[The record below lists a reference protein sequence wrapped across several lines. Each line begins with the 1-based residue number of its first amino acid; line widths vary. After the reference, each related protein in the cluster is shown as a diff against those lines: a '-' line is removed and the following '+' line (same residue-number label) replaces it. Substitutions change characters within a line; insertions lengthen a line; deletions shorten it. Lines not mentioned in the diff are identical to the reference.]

1 MLRRLVP
8 ISPIPLS
15 SRACEALG
23 PPATP
28 GSALPANSVREHPP
42 RKHPT
47 PITSRLPITAT
58 LRIHSGPGIRTLW
71 GKEHHIEPPRVQFR
85 DVETKCLC
93 RCAVLKPALPLLL
106 EPTLLLC
113 QTQILQAFSSQ
124 TKLQSSRG
132 ATSILHPFVQSPQWS
147 LRALTRP
154 PFILRVSSMF

>member
-1 MLRRLVP
+1 VLVKLLVRL
-8 ISPIPLS
+8 L
-15 SRACEALG
+15 
-23 PPATP
+23 
-28 GSALPANSVREHPP
+28 LPALHCQPVSDHTRA
-42 RKHPT
+42 RKHPA
-47 PITSRLPITAT
+47 ITSRLPITVT

-106 EPTLLLC
+106 ELTLLLY
-113 QTQILQAFSSQ
+113 QTQTLQAFSSQ

-132 ATSILHPFVQSPQWS
+132 ATSILHPFVPSPQWS

-154 PFILRVSSMF
+154 PSTLRVSSTF